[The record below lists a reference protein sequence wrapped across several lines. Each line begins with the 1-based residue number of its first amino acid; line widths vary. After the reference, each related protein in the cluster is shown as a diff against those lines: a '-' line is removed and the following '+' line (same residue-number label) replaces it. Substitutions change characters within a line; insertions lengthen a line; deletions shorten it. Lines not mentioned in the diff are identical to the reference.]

1 MGSEIDRDTVVKRS
15 VELMRSGATL
25 LAEVCPLCRS
35 PLFRLRSGE
44 IVCPIH
50 GRVMV
55 VKTEE
60 EVAEAGVIGVLTE
73 LEKKIS
79 NLLINR
85 VKNISEDEAS
95 YDDARDIVMWL
106 EAIERIERIKQMLK
120 QVPEQRKRK
129 AEEKHEEQ

>member
-85 VKNISEDEAS
+85 VKNISEDDAS

>member
-73 LEKKIS
+73 LEKRIS

-85 VKNISEDEAS
+85 VKNISEDDAS

>member
-1 MGSEIDRDTVVKRS
+1 MVSDIDRDTVVKRS
-15 VELMRSGATL
+15 VELMRSGAIL

-35 PLFRLRSGE
+35 PLFKLRSGE
-44 IVCPIH
+44 IMCPIH

-60 EVAEAGVIGVLTE
+60 EVAEASVIGVLTE

-85 VKNISEDEAS
+85 VKKISEDEAS
-95 YDDARDIVMWL
+95 YDEARDIVMWL

-120 QVPEQRKRK
+120 QVPEQRKRET
-129 AEEKHEEQ
+129 EEKREEQ

>member
-1 MGSEIDRDTVVKRS
+1 
-15 VELMRSGATL
+15 
-25 LAEVCPLCRS
+25 
-35 PLFRLRSGE
+35 
-44 IVCPIH
+44 
-50 GRVMV
+50 MV

>member
-129 AEEKHEEQ
+129 AEEEHEEQ